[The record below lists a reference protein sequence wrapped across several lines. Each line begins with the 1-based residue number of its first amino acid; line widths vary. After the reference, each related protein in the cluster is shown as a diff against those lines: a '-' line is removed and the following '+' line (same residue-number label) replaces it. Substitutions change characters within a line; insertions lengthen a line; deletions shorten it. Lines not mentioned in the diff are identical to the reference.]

1 VLGRSVQGSS
11 VSRRRRSSAAAARA
25 AAWLRA
31 PAACRLR
38 DTIATQQ
45 CSDTEPR
52 CRRAVVSVSR
62 AAAGSWPPPP
72 PPPPLGNRTSVQRRC
87 VTGDAIGG

>member
-45 CSDTEPR
+45 CSDMEPR
-52 CRRAVVSVSR
+52 CRRAVVSVSH
-62 AAAGSWPPPP
+62 AAAGSWPP